1 VKTQEALT
9 IIEYQVQDDYLDAPE
24 LEDAVAVLYDATERE
39 QSLWRA
45 LQQLEQASTDFVLS
59 ILPFLISLPK
69 ETFEELIPALTAAR
83 VLLGKEGEDEV
94 SNDQRS

>member
-1 VKTQEALT
+1 MKIQEALT

-24 LEDAVAVLYDATERE
+24 LEDAVAILHGVVE
-39 QSLWRA
+39 QGQLLRKA

-83 VLLGKEGEDEV
+83 VLLGKEGEGEV
-94 SNDQRS
+94 SNDHG

>member
-1 VKTQEALT
+1 MGNPREALT
-9 IIEYQVQDDYLDAPE
+9 IIEYQVQDDYPVAPE
-24 LEDAVAVLYDATERE
+24 LEDAVAILYDAVERE
-39 QSLWRA
+39 QLLWKA

-83 VLLGKEGEDEV
+83 VLLGKEDKGEV
-94 SNDQRS
+94 SNDHG